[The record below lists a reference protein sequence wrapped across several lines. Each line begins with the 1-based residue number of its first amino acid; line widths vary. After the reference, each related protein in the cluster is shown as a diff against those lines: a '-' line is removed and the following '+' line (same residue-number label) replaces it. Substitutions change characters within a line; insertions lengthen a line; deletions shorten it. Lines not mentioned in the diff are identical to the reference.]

1 MIYDLRAALL
11 DSLRLS
17 ASAAWNAES
26 HTTFDLGVSM
36 CTPGTRA
43 EILND
48 ILTWAG
54 ISDSPCVFWLNGLAG
69 TGKSTIARTL
79 CQRLHNQG
87 RLGASFFISRDDLD
101 RRDASNIVRSI
112 AHQLA
117 ARWRPVSDALCA
129 HLRETPISVT
139 RSLQQQVADFI
150 VTPARELQGDPS
162 IIVVIDALDEG
173 LTDFLG
179 RPGGELLLLLVRHI
193 LPLDGRL
200 RLFLTSRAEIS
211 IQHMFRELAGT
222 AQTAVVKLH
231 ELDTAVVREDIIT
244 YLTQSFA
251 GIRAR
256 RLEFNL
262 DNWPLSEDVH
272 RLADHSGLL
281 FIYAATAVRFVND
294 RNYSPRHRLAQLLD
308 PKQRSNGLSLY
319 SCLDTLYRQILEDT
333 VQGSGSDEDFLCQR
347 LQAVVAAIVLSQT
360 PLSIEA
366 LATLSGVDS
375 GDVVIV
381 VGRLSS
387 LLSDSSS
394 GLRFFHPSFPDFV
407 IDAARCTDPRL
418 VVMPNLSHSAIALRC
433 LVVMND
439 SLRYDVCNLQDP
451 NLANADVQSLDLALH
466 ENVPDALRYA
476 VCSWC
481 SHLAGSHSYE
491 ESLLDA
497 LAEFCRKHLFHWVEL
512 LSLVEHM
519 TPAEAELLKAIEW
532 CKVRVYDS

>member
-11 DSLRLS
+11 DSLRPS

-26 HTTFDLGVSM
+26 NTAFDLGLSM
-36 CTPGTRA
+36 CTPGTRVS
-43 EILND
+43 ILND

-54 ISDSPCVFWLNGLAG
+54 SSDSTCVFWLNGLAG

-79 CQRLHNQG
+79 CQRLHKQG

-101 RRDASNIVRSI
+101 RRNASNIVRSI

-117 ARWRPVSDALCA
+117 VRWRPVSDALCA
-129 HLRETPISVT
+129 TLRETPISVT
-139 RSLQQQVADFI
+139 RTLQQQIADFI
-150 VTPARELQGDPS
+150 ITPTRELQGDPS

-179 RPGGELLLLLVRHI
+179 RPGGELLLLLVRQV
-193 LPLDGRL
+193 LQLDGRL
-200 RLFLTSRAEIS
+200 RLFLTSRAEIA
-211 IQHMFRELAGT
+211 IQHMFRELSAT
-222 AQTAVVKLH
+222 AQTSVVKLH
-231 ELDTAVVREDIIT
+231 ELDTAVVQEDIIT
-244 YLTQSFA
+244 YLTHSFVE
-251 GIRAR
+251 IRDR
-256 RLEFNL
+256 RPEFL
-262 DNWPLSEDVH
+262 LHNWPPADDVH
-272 RLADHSGLL
+272 RLAELSGLL
-281 FIYAATAVRFVND
+281 FVFAATTVRFIND
-294 RNYSPRHRLAQLLD
+294 RNYSPRHQLAQLLGHK
-308 PKQRSNGLSLY
+308 PISNGPSAY
-319 SCLDTLYRQILEDT
+319 GHLDALYRQILKDA
-333 VQGSGSDEDFLCQR
+333 VQGSGGDDDFLCQR
-347 LQAVVAAIVLSQT
+347 LQTVVATIILAQT

-375 GDVVIV
+375 GDIVIV

-387 LLSDSSS
+387 LISDSSS

-433 LVVMND
+433 LVLMND
-439 SLRYDVCNLQDP
+439 SLRYDLCNLQDP
-451 NLANADVQSLDLALH
+451 NVANADVQSLDLALH

-497 LAEFCRKHLFHWVEL
+497 LVEFCRKHLFHWVEL
-512 LSLVEHM
+512 LSLVEHI
-519 TPAEAELLKAIEW
+519 TPTEAELLKAVEW
-532 CKVRVYDS
+532 CKVRLYDS